1 MTNAKS
7 HNAAVLL
14 NDIFARLRWYGWNAN
29 ATADAATVRV
39 QYKSDSTGEW
49 REVEVDSLRFANFIK
64 LHPSRH
70 EVAKI
75 CDKKSRCTQSPRS
88 GRTPLS
94 RRSHHACQAFH
105 APDGLT
111 QTHNT
116 KHTTP

>member
-75 CDKKSRCTQSPRS
+75 CDKKAAAPKAPVQGELPFPEGATTLVKRS
-88 GRTPLS
+88 MRPT
-94 RRSHHACQAFH
+94 
-105 APDGLT
+105 D
-111 QTHNT
+111 
-116 KHTTP
+116 